1 MNVVCGHGQEKVPL
15 KGIHILILEEV
26 SIVLYLL
33 LTKVPW
39 KSHFYVERS
48 ADRLTDLSLVTMES
62 WSVTDPETKVIL
74 VLVPS

>member
-15 KGIHILILEEV
+15 KGIHILILV
-26 SIVLYLL
+26 SIVLHLL

-39 KSHFYVERS
+39 KSHFYVEHS
-48 ADRLTDLSLVTMES
+48 ADRLTDLSLVTMET